1 MDDDAMDDD
10 AVDDAVDED
19 VDMGDVFRGLA
30 TEPLADG
37 LTVESAF
44 VLVKGLDDEDHSI
57 TWAGRSGGVAIS
69 TEELLGAL
77 EGLVCSIRRDLAS
90 DWEA

>member
-1 MDDDAMDDD
+1 M
-10 AVDDAVDED
+10 DED
-19 VDMGDVFRGLA
+19 VDMRDLFGGLA

-37 LTVESAF
+37 LTVQSAF
-44 VLVKGLDDEDHSI
+44 VLVRGLDDEDDSI
-57 TWAGRSGGVAIS
+57 TWAGRSGGAAIS

-77 EGLVCSIRRDLAS
+77 EGLVYSIRRDLAS

>member
-1 MDDDAMDDD
+1 MDDD
-10 AVDDAVDED
+10 AVDDD
-19 VDMGDVFRGLA
+19 VDMRDLLRGLA
-30 TEPLADG
+30 TDPLADG

-44 VLVKGLDDEDHSI
+44 VLVKGIDAEDDSI
-57 TWAGRSGGVAIS
+57 AWAGRSGGIAIS

-90 DWEA
+90 DWEG